1 MINTE
6 DKYRIISSKIKEIE
20 GLISWITPYKDESK
34 EGKLSNQEILDNL
47 ISEKNTYIQLLSE
60 L

>member
-6 DKYRIISSKIKEIE
+6 DKIRILNGKINEVSN
-20 GLISWITPYKDESK
+20 LIDWLTPYKDESL
-34 EGKLSNQEILDNL
+34 EGKPSNQEILDNL
-47 ISEKNTYIQLLSE
+47 ISEKNTYSQLLAE